1 MRSAILD
8 IETSAL
14 EAIGAG
20 FVLCAVVKEVGKPAK
35 TFRYDV
41 MGCSAG
47 EETKLVKKLVEELSQ
62 YEILIGHNIE
72 RFDWNYIK
80 TRALALGVPCPYR
93 PILYDTLKA
102 FRRCGYLSRP
112 NGFGKP
118 TAALAHVADLL
129 DIPQKK
135 TAVYPRQW
143 WKAIWTQHKGRRKE
157 ALDEIVDHC
166 ISDVKMNEQV
176 FEKLFAA
183 DNKMILR
190 RER

>member
-1 MRSAILD
+1 MNTATFD

-14 EAIGAG
+14 EAVEAG
-20 FVLCAVVKEVGKPAK
+20 FILCAVVKPLGKPSK

-47 EETKLVKKLVEELSQ
+47 EETKLIKRLIAELANYQ
-62 YEILIGHNIE
+62 VLIGHNIE
-72 RFDWNYIK
+72 RFDFPFIK
-80 TRALALGVPCPYR
+80 TRAMILGAEFNLR

-102 FRRCGYLSRP
+102 YRRCGYLSRQ

-118 TAALAHVADLL
+118 TAALAHVVDILG
-129 DIPQKK
+129 IPQKK
-135 TAVYPRQW
+135 TGVYPREW
-143 WKAIWTQHKGRRKE
+143 WKAIWDKHKGRRKE

-166 ISDVKMNEQV
+166 VKDVEMNEKV
-176 FEKLFAA
+176 FDLLFEV
-183 DNKMILR
+183 DHKMVLR